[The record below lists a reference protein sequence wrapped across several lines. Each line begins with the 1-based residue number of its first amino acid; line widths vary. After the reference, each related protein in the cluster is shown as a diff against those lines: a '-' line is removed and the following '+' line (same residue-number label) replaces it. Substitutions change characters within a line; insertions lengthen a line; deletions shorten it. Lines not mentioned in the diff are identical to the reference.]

1 MPCAGSAAAQSHKAK
16 GRRLTPR
23 SSGAPPAGHQA
34 RALLWFILHRAGL
47 ASCRRRPLTSNVM
60 HPALVSIANI
70 TWLGCVPGIRAARVQ
85 ASRQSNVQWPRGPV
99 ASVALRRCSKNMNLV
114 AFHGRGPLS
123 LQGSVR
129 KPSAFDSSQ
138 QARARKP
145 RKNTEILV
153 ELVCLTASN
162 ARAPGQ
168 WVEGALPFCLR
179 SDTGATIYAEL
190 HIRVIASEA
199 RRTLNVR
206 NGRFANHIAIL
217 QYQD

>member
-1 MPCAGSAAAQSHKAK
+1 MLFGHFGVVDLLQFPAKLSERIRVLLVFGAGYNDFAAA
-16 GRRLTPR
+16 
-23 SSGAPPAGHQA
+23 
-34 RALLWFILHRAGL
+34 
-47 ASCRRRPLTSNVM
+47 
-60 HPALVSIANI
+60 
-70 TWLGCVPGIRAARVQ
+70 
-85 ASRQSNVQWPRGPV
+85 
-99 ASVALRRCSKNMNLV
+99 KN
-114 AFHGRGPLS
+114 A
-123 LQGSVR
+123 
-129 KPSAFDSSQ
+129 
-138 QARARKP
+138 
-145 RKNTEILV
+145 EILV
-153 ELVCLTASN
+153 ELVCLTASH